1 MFFSKRRASGRNRA
15 DDVHRLRG
23 RGGIATGLVLLI
35 VAGVA
40 VLLLGTSV
48 ASSAGSRGPVI
59 KSAPLPTSVPSG
71 VTVGASRQTPA
82 QVESYWTPQR
92 MASAKSLDMTM
103 SRTAAR
109 APVAGPVTGAPGT
122 APAYMPAN
130 LRPNGPTN
138 PSQGLNRAGAS
149 PTNQCYQCF
158 IPYTRYFYY
167 ARYRTFPVSTV
178 GKLFFTIGSGTY
190 VCSASTNYIDTV
202 MTAGHCV
209 YTPGTGFNGNELFCP
224 SYNAGV
230 NPAVGCWAAN
240 FLVTSTVWANTG
252 SFEWDTGGIN
262 TQASGTL
269 INNHIGNVTGWLGLA
284 WNQADDQNWTD
295 FGYPQAAPFDG
306 RFIVTCQSEFGYE
319 DSEGNNQG
327 GHNSLAIG
335 CDMTGGSSGGP
346 FVLAYGSGNWLNGHN
361 DWKWNA
367 LPQAMNTPYYT
378 TIECNVAVGA
388 GRSDIGSC

>member
-1 MFFSKRRASGRNRA
+1 MFRFRR
-15 DDVHRLRG
+15 RG
-23 RGGIATGLVLLI
+23 RGGIAAGLALLI
-35 VAGVA
+35 VAGIT
-40 VLLLGTSV
+40 VLLVGTGV
-48 ASSAGSRGPVI
+48 ASSASSSRPAI

-71 VTVGASRQTPA
+71 VLVGAQQQSAA
-82 QVESYWTPQR
+82 QIQAFWTPQR
-92 MASAKSLDMTM
+92 MAAAQSLDMTM
-103 SRTAAR
+103 SRTAGR
-109 APVAGPVTGAPGT
+109 APVAAPAAGAPGK
-122 APAYMPAN
+122 APAYIPAS
-130 LRPNGPTN
+130 LRTNGPVN
-138 PSQGLNRAGAS
+138 PAQAISQSAS
-149 PTNQCYQCF
+149 APDNQCYQCF
-158 IPYTRYFYY
+158 VPYTRWYFYP
-167 ARYRTFPVSTV
+167 RYRTFPVSTV
-178 GKLFFTIGSGTY
+178 GKLFFTIGGGTY

-262 TQASGTL
+262 TLPSGT
-269 INNHIGNVTGWLGLA
+269 IVNNHIGNVTGWLGLA
-284 WNQADDQNWTD
+284 WNQADDQNWFD
-295 FGYPQAAPFDG
+295 FGYPQASPFDG
-306 RFIVTCQSEFGYE
+306 NYIVVCNSEFGYE

-346 FVLAYGSGNWLNGHN
+346 FILGFAGGNWLNGHN

-378 TIECNVAVGA
+378 TIECNVDVTA
-388 GRSDIGSC
+388 GRSDIASC